1 MDKKIL
7 SIIALLCTVI
17 QGMWAQTPV
26 SLTENIGEEAGTP
39 ARWFV
44 NMPATG
50 TNTLTLNGTITTF
63 KVYDDGGKDGT
74 YSNNCD
80 GTLVLTAPNGYVLQL
95 SGSISSENSHYLNVY
110 DGSDNQTVKLI
121 DGACGNNGGWPID
134 IPTVISN
141 GQSMTLCFKT
151 IGSSY
156 QRDGLNLTV
165 TLINTN
171 TLHDINGLETVS
183 GGSITAK
190 VNDATVTQ
198 AKFRDVVALTAS
210 PDDGYVLSNLSVKDA
225 SNNDVSVSW
234 LIWSNNATFTMPPS
248 AVTVTPT
255 FTYKN
260 SLSVNMPVDG
270 VKTVRIPAG
279 VQTFK
284 VYDDGGS
291 TSRYSNNCRG
301 TLVLTAPEG
310 YVLQLSG
317 GIATHEGG
325 DYLTV
330 YDNNE
335 ASGTELIDAVSGW
348 GDQGNLKDITT
359 VTSTGNNMTLYFYSD
374 ITNNYTGLDLT
385 VLVYNPTM
393 EYAISGLSNTTNGS
407 IAATVGG
414 NAATG
419 AKWNDE
425 VTLIATPDEGYV
437 LDALS
442 VVDEN
447 SNAVD
452 VTWNHWENSAS
463 FTMPLSAVT
472 VTSTFTSKNSLSIN
486 MPTKATRNVTI
497 PAGVSSFKVYDDG
510 GAGGY
515 YSNGCEGTLVLTA
528 PEGCRLQLSG
538 TIRSYND
545 DNLSVYNGSDK
556 SAPILIDEMH
566 STGNAVIETTSISTV
581 SSTGRSMT
589 LYFHTDGGYQLDGL
603 DLTVTVL
610 DASAEYTINGIGD
623 VTNGSIA
630 ATVGGEDVTK
640 AKLSDVVTLTV
651 TPADNYVLS
660 DLSVVDANSETV
672 SVTRDF
678 WANTATFTMPASE
691 VTVTP
696 TFTNDIFVNMPKT
709 GEKTVTIP
717 ANVHWFKVY
726 DDGGKDVSYD
736 FGCNGT
742 LVLTAPEGYQLQLSG
757 NITTDN
763 VDYLTVYDG
772 DQADNEHILINQAHS
787 SSSGTSTAISTVF
800 SAGRSMRLYF
810 YSDNGDTYAGLDLT
824 VTVIDP
830 NRKYDI
836 SGLGSVTNGSITA
849 TVGGINVTQS
859 KASDVV
865 TLTVAPD
872 KGYVLTD
879 LSVVD
884 GSSNPVT
891 VTRDFWA
898 NTATFTMP
906 ASAVTVTP
914 TLTNNLND
922 IYINMP
928 KTGETT
934 VNLPSNVQSFKVYD
948 NGGSNNWFSSNC
960 NGYLV
965 LTAPE
970 GYVLQISGRVET
982 LDSNDYLIVYDGTS
996 NVDDELISKKYN
1008 YTDIPTEISSGRSM
1022 TIRFVSNGDITNGP
1036 GLNLTVTLINTN
1048 TLYDIS
1054 GIGNVTNG
1062 NIVATVGGENAT
1074 QAKWKD
1080 EVTLNITPADGYVL
1094 TDLSVV
1100 DGSSNAVTVV
1110 REFWANTATFT
1121 MPYSAVTV
1129 TPTFTN
1135 EPHIDMP
1142 ATGERTYDIP
1152 AHVSSFK
1159 VYDNGGKNGNYSD
1172 NCNGTLVLTAPDG
1185 YALQL
1190 SGSILTESSDK
1201 LTVYDGIDE
1210 HADILID
1217 QLKGDNETS
1226 KAIPTVVSTDRYM
1239 TINFYS
1245 DYSVNYAG
1253 LDLTVT
1259 LISVNNVQLANDADN
1274 STVISDNN
1282 GLEANVTLAGRT
1294 LSRSGEWNTLCLP
1307 FSLAS
1312 LTGTPLEGAVVKE
1325 LDAENS
1331 SLANDGTLTLNFT
1344 DATSIDAG
1352 KPYIVKW
1359 NSADLLITST
1369 AEWNTFASNV
1379 SSGTENYSGKVV
1391 KLGADINVSTMAGT
1405 YNYPFKGTF
1414 DGDGHK
1420 LTVSLNNNGDSGDD
1434 ESTYGVAPFRFT
1446 EGATIKN
1453 LTVDGTVSTTDRKFA
1468 AGFIGWALNSTN
1480 NIENCVSSV
1489 EINSTINGDGTHGGF
1504 VGKANGTLNISN
1516 CLFNGMM
1523 TTSLTNGTNSCGGF
1537 VGWAESAASGVKIY
1551 NSLYAPATI
1560 PEGKYKI
1567 DDNNSATFARNGAYI
1582 DDGYYT
1588 ESFGTSQGA
1597 STNGAIG
1604 DALVTLLG
1612 SGWKNDGGNVVPK
1625 KIDNSLP
1632 PVVNPVFNAVTISST
1647 TPTPVEF
1654 SIENSSK
1661 KCQFLG
1667 QYSPF
1672 SIGDTNS
1679 GTFDGDLNEIVMLGS
1694 GSKLGYSKN
1703 ARTLKTFRCH
1713 FYVPADGG
1721 VAGARAFVMNFE
1733 EGETTGIITMSDVR
1747 SEMSDGWYTIDGRKL
1762 SGKPSVKG
1770 VYVNNGR
1777 KVIIK

>member
-1 MDKKIL
+1 MDKKFL
-7 SIIALLCTVI
+7 TIIALLCTVI
-17 QGMWAQTPV
+17 QGMWAQTSV
-26 SLTENIGEEAGTP
+26 SLTEDTGEEAGT
-39 ARWFV
+39 WYI
-44 NMPATG
+44 NMPVTG

-74 YSNNCD
+74 YSDNCD
-80 GTLVLTAPNGYVLQL
+80 GTLVLTAPNDYVLQL
-95 SGSISSENSHYLNVY
+95 SGNISSRDNHYLYVY
-110 DGSDNQTVKLI
+110 DGSDNKADKLI
-121 DGACGNNGGWPID
+121 DGANGNNNGLAID

-141 GQSMTLCFKT
+141 GQSMTLYFKST
-151 IGSSY
+151 GPSD
-156 QRDGLNLTV
+156 QRAGLNLTV
-165 TLINTN
+165 TLISTN
-171 TLHDINGLETVS
+171 TLRDINGLENVS
-183 GGSITAK
+183 NGSITAK
-190 VNDATVTQ
+190 VNDAPVTQ
-198 AKFRDVVALTAS
+198 AKFRNVVALTAS
-210 PDDGYVLSNLSVKDA
+210 PADDYVLSNLSVKDA

-255 FTYKN
+255 FTHKN

-291 TSRYSNNCRG
+291 TSGYSTNCEG

-317 GIATHEGG
+317 GIATYEGV

-335 ASGTELIDAVSGW
+335 ASGTKLIDAVSGR

-359 VTSTGNNMTLYFYSD
+359 VTSTGNNMTLYFYSF
-374 ITNNYTGLDLT
+374 IGNNYTGFDLT

-393 EYAISGLSNTTNGS
+393 EYAISGLGNTTNGS
-407 IAATVGG
+407 IAATVGS
-414 NAATG
+414 NPVTG
-419 AKWNDE
+419 AKWKDE
-425 VTLIATPDEGYV
+425 VTLSATPEEGYV

-463 FTMPLSAVT
+463 YTMPLSAVT

-486 MPTKATRNVTI
+486 MPTKVTRNVTI

-510 GAGGY
+510 GAGGN
-515 YSNGCEGTLVLTA
+515 YSNGCDGTLVLTA
-528 PEGCRLQLSG
+528 PVGCRLQLSG
-538 TIRSYND
+538 TIRSFGD
-545 DNLSVYNGSDK
+545 DNLSVYDGSDK
-556 SAPILIDEMH
+556 SAPILINEKNGVVG
-566 STGNAVIETTSISTV
+566 SVIKTTSISTV

-589 LYFHTDGGYQLDGL
+589 LYFHTDGGLQLDGL

-610 DASAEYTINGIGD
+610 DASAEYTITGIGD
-623 VTNGSIA
+623 VTYGSIA

-660 DLSVVDANSETV
+660 DLSVVAANSQTV

-709 GEKTVTIP
+709 GEETVTIP

-726 DDGGKDVSYD
+726 DVGGKDGDYD
-736 FGCNGT
+736 FFCNGT
-742 LVLTAPEGYQLQLSG
+742 LVLTAPEGCLLQLSG

-787 SSSGTSTAISTVF
+787 SSSVTSTAISTVF
-800 SAGRSMRLYF
+800 STGRSMRLYF
-810 YSDNGDTYAGLDLT
+810 YSDNGGTYAGLDLT

-872 KGYVLTD
+872 KGYVLTN
-879 LSVVD
+879 LSVTD

-928 KTGETT
+928 KTGDMI

-948 NGGSNNWFSSNC
+948 DGGSDIYYSINC
-960 NGYLV
+960 NGNLV

-982 LDSNDYLIVYDGTS
+982 SGDPNDYLIVYNGTNDAADVLVPVTS
-996 NVDDELISKKYN
+996 GYNKDIS
-1008 YTDIPTEISSGRSM
+1008 TRTSSGRSM
-1022 TIRFVSNGDITNGP
+1022 TISFVSNSSTNGH

-1100 DGSSNAVTVV
+1100 DGSSNAVTVT

-1185 YALQL
+1185 YVLQL
-1190 SGSILTESSDK
+1190 SGSIVTEKGLDK

-1210 HADILID
+1210 HADILIN
-1217 QLKGDNETS
+1217 QLTGDKETP

-1239 TINFYS
+1239 TINFSS
-1245 DYSVNYAG
+1245 DNSVNYAG

-1259 LISVNNVQLANDADN
+1259 LKSVNNVQLANDADN

-1369 AEWNTFASNV
+1369 VEWNTFASNV

-1434 ESTYGVAPFRFT
+1434 ERTYGVAPFRFT

-1489 EINSTINGDGTHGGF
+1489 EIYSTINGDGTHGGF

-1523 TTSLTNGTNSCGGF
+1523 TTSPTNGTNRCGGF

-1588 ESFGTSQGA
+1588 ESFGTEQGA

-1654 SIENSSK
+1654 SIENSSE

>member
-17 QGMWAQTPV
+17 QGMWAQTTV
-26 SLTENIGEEAGTP
+26 SLTEDTGEDAGTA

-44 NMPATG
+44 NMPATD
-50 TNTLTLNGTITTF
+50 TNTLTLDGTITTF

-95 SGSISSENSHYLNVY
+95 SGSISSEDDHYLNVY
-110 DGSDNQTVKLI
+110 DGSDNQADKLI
-121 DGACGNNGGWPID
+121 EGACGNNGGWPID

-183 GGSITAK
+183 NGSITAK

-255 FTYKN
+255 FTHKN

-284 VYDDGGS
+284 VYDDGGAGGY
-291 TSRYSNNCRG
+291 YSNGCEG

-310 YVLQLSG
+310 CVLQLSG
-317 GIATHEGG
+317 GIATREGD

-330 YDNNE
+330 YDNSE
-335 ASGTELIDAVSGW
+335 ASGTKLIDAVSGW

-359 VTSTGNNMTLYFYSD
+359 VTSTGNNMTLYFYSN
-374 ITNNYTGLDLT
+374 IVNNYTGLDLT

-414 NAATG
+414 NPVTG
-419 AKWNDE
+419 AKWNDV
-425 VTLIATPDEGYV
+425 VTLSATPDEGYV

-510 GAGGY
+510 GAGGN
-515 YSNGCEGTLVLTA
+515 YSNGCDGTLVLTA
-528 PEGCRLQLSG
+528 PVGCRLQLSG
-538 TIRSYND
+538 TIYSSSN
-545 DNLSVYNGSDK
+545 DNLSVYDGSDK

-566 STGNAVIETTSISTV
+566 STGGAVIETTSISTV

-589 LYFHTDGGYQLDGL
+589 LYFHTDGYYQLGGL

-660 DLSVVDANSETV
+660 DLSVLAANSETV

-696 TFTNDIFVNMPKT
+696 TFTNDIFVNMPRT

-726 DDGGKDVSYD
+726 DDGGKDDSYYW
-736 FGCNGT
+736 GCNGT
-742 LVLTAPEGYQLQLSG
+742 LVLTAPDGYQLQLSG

-800 SAGRSMRLYF
+800 STGRSMRLYF
-810 YSDNGDTYAGLDLT
+810 YSDNSDRYAGLDLT

-830 NRKYDI
+830 NRRYDI

-872 KGYVLTD
+872 KGYVLTN

-928 KTGETT
+928 KTGTTT
-934 VNLPSNVQSFKVYD
+934 VTIPAGVQSFKVYD
-948 NGGSNNWFSSNC
+948 NGGSENYYSINC

-970 GYVLQISGRVET
+970 GYVLQISGRVEIPD
-982 LDSNDYLIVYDGTS
+982 LNDYLIVYDGT
-996 NVDDELISKKYN
+996 NGAADVLIPVTSDY
-1008 YTDIPTEISSGRSM
+1008 YTDIPTKTSSGRSM
-1022 TIRFVSNGDITNGP
+1022 TICFVSNNSYSGH
-1036 GLNLTVTLINTN
+1036 GLNLIVTLILKN
-1048 TLYDIS
+1048 
-1054 GIGNVTNG
+1054 
-1062 NIVATVGGENAT
+1062 
-1074 QAKWKD
+1074 
-1080 EVTLNITPADGYVL
+1080 EV
-1094 TDLSVV
+1094 
-1100 DGSSNAVTVV
+1100 
-1110 REFWANTATFT
+1110 E
-1121 MPYSAVTV
+1121 
-1129 TPTFTN
+1129 
-1135 EPHIDMP
+1135 
-1142 ATGERTYDIP
+1142 
-1152 AHVSSFK
+1152 
-1159 VYDNGGKNGNYSD
+1159 
-1172 NCNGTLVLTAPDG
+1172 
-1185 YALQL
+1185 
-1190 SGSILTESSDK
+1190 
-1201 LTVYDGIDE
+1201 
-1210 HADILID
+1210 
-1217 QLKGDNETS
+1217 
-1226 KAIPTVVSTDRYM
+1226 
-1239 TINFYS
+1239 
-1245 DYSVNYAG
+1245 
-1253 LDLTVT
+1253 
-1259 LISVNNVQLANDADN
+1259 LANDADN
-1274 STVISDNN
+1274 STIISNN
-1282 GLEANVTLAGRT
+1282 DGKDANVTLSGRT
-1294 LSRSGEWNTLCLP
+1294 LTRSGEWNTLCLP
-1307 FSLAS
+1307 FNVSAAQMA
-1312 LTGTPLEGAVVKE
+1312 GTTHPLYGAIIKE
-1325 LDAENS
+1325 LNTS
-1331 SLANDGTLTLNFT
+1331 TSNLAANGQLTLNFET
-1344 DATSIDAG
+1344 VTAIEAG

-1359 NSADLLITST
+1359 TQSNPQRPIFSPSNEFLTALGFINEVATVDCGQNSNWNADLEKGENYNKLIDGNTST
-1369 AEWNTFASNV
+1369 KYGLSDNDPYVEFHYPTAITPKGYALWTANDEQGRRNPVQWTIMAKNEDDAQWTTLVTVDNTANDKLPLADNACTVFA
-1379 SSGTENYSGKVV
+1379 
-1391 KLGADINVSTMAGT
+1391 
-1405 YNYPFKGTF
+1405 
-1414 DGDGHK
+1414 
-1420 LTVSLNNNGDSGDD
+1420 LNN
-1434 ESTYGVAPFRFT
+1434 TTAYTHFRFEATRRQNGNKLEFQLAELQFCT
-1446 EGATIKN
+1446 EQPSAP
-1453 LTVDGTVSTTDRKFA
+1453 LTDIT
-1468 AGFIGWALNSTN
+1468 
-1480 NIENCVSSV
+1480 
-1489 EINSTINGDGTHGGF
+1489 
-1504 VGKANGTLNISN
+1504 
-1516 CLFNGMM
+1516 
-1523 TTSLTNGTNSCGGF
+1523 
-1537 VGWAESAASGVKIY
+1537 
-1551 NSLYAPATI
+1551 
-1560 PEGKYKI
+1560 
-1567 DDNNSATFARNGAYI
+1567 
-1582 DDGYYT
+1582 
-1588 ESFGTSQGA
+1588 
-1597 STNGAIG
+1597 
-1604 DALVTLLG
+1604 
-1612 SGWKNDGGNVVPK
+1612 
-1625 KIDNSLP
+1625 
-1632 PVVNPVFNAVTISST
+1632 NPVFNGVTISST

-1654 SIENSSK
+1654 SIENSSE

>member
-95 SGSISSENSHYLNVY
+95 SGSISSEDDHYLNVY
-110 DGSDNQTVKLI
+110 DGSDNQADKLI
-121 DGACGNNGGWPID
+121 EGACGNNNGWAID

-156 QRDGLNLTV
+156 QRAGLNLTV

-171 TLHDINGLETVS
+171 TLHDISGLENVS

-198 AKFRDVVALTAS
+198 AKFRDVVALIAS
-210 PDDGYVLSNLSVKDA
+210 PGDDYVLSNLSVKDA

-255 FTYKN
+255 FTHKN

-291 TSRYSNNCRG
+291 TSRYSDRCNG
-301 TLVLTAPEG
+301 ILVLTAPEG

-335 ASGTELIDAVSGW
+335 ASGTKLIDAVSGW

-359 VTSTGNNMTLYFYSD
+359 VTSTGNNMTLYFNSD
-374 ITNNYTGLDLT
+374 IANNYTGLDLT

-414 NAATG
+414 NAVTG
-419 AKWNDE
+419 AKWYDE
-425 VTLIATPDEGYV
+425 VTLSATPDEGYV

-510 GAGGY
+510 GAGGN
-515 YSNGCEGTLVLTA
+515 YSNGCDGTLVLTA
-528 PEGCRLQLSG
+528 PVGCRLQLSG
-538 TIRSYND
+538 TILSYSD

-556 SAPILIDEMH
+556 SAPILINEMH

-630 ATVGGEDVTK
+630 ATVGDEDVTK

-726 DDGGKDVSYD
+726 DDGGKDDSYD
-736 FGCNGT
+736 FFCNGT

-772 DQADNEHILINQAHS
+772 DQVDNEHILINQAHS

-914 TLTNNLND
+914 TLTNNLNN

-928 KTGETT
+928 QTGTTT
-934 VNLPSNVQSFKVYD
+934 VNLPSNVQSFKVYGD
-948 NGGSNNWFSSNC
+948 RGSDKFYSNDC

-970 GYVLQISGRVET
+970 GYVLQVSGCVEI
-982 LDSNDYLIVYDGTS
+982 LDPNDYLIVYDGT
-996 NVDDELISKKYN
+996 NGAADVLIPVTYGYN
-1008 YTDIPTEISSGRSM
+1008 TDIPTKTSSGRSM
-1022 TIRFVSNGDITNGP
+1022 TIRFVSNSSNNFCD
-1036 GLNLTVTLINTN
+1036 GLNLTVTLILNN
-1048 TLYDIS
+1048 
-1054 GIGNVTNG
+1054 
-1062 NIVATVGGENAT
+1062 
-1074 QAKWKD
+1074 
-1080 EVTLNITPADGYVL
+1080 EV
-1094 TDLSVV
+1094 
-1100 DGSSNAVTVV
+1100 
-1110 REFWANTATFT
+1110 E
-1121 MPYSAVTV
+1121 
-1129 TPTFTN
+1129 
-1135 EPHIDMP
+1135 
-1142 ATGERTYDIP
+1142 
-1152 AHVSSFK
+1152 
-1159 VYDNGGKNGNYSD
+1159 
-1172 NCNGTLVLTAPDG
+1172 
-1185 YALQL
+1185 
-1190 SGSILTESSDK
+1190 
-1201 LTVYDGIDE
+1201 
-1210 HADILID
+1210 
-1217 QLKGDNETS
+1217 
-1226 KAIPTVVSTDRYM
+1226 
-1239 TINFYS
+1239 
-1245 DYSVNYAG
+1245 
-1253 LDLTVT
+1253 
-1259 LISVNNVQLANDADN
+1259 LANDADN
-1274 STVISDNN
+1274 STIISNN
-1282 GLEANVTLAGRT
+1282 DGKDANVTLSGRT
-1294 LSRSGEWNTLCLP
+1294 LTRSGEWNTLCLP
-1307 FSLAS
+1307 FNVSAAQMAE
-1312 LTGTPLEGAVVKE
+1312 TTHPLYGAIIKE
-1325 LDAENS
+1325 LITSTSN
-1331 SLANDGTLTLNFT
+1331 LAANGQLTLNFET
-1344 DATSIDAG
+1344 VTAIEAG

-1359 NSADLLITST
+1359 TQSNPQRPIFSPSNEFFTALGFINEVATVDCGQNSNWNADLEKGENYNKLIDGNTST
-1369 AEWNTFASNV
+1369 KYGLSNNDPNVEFHYPTAITPKGYALWTANDEQGRRNPVQWTIMAKNEDDAQWTTLVTVDNTANDKLPLADNACTVFA
-1379 SSGTENYSGKVV
+1379 
-1391 KLGADINVSTMAGT
+1391 
-1405 YNYPFKGTF
+1405 
-1414 DGDGHK
+1414 
-1420 LTVSLNNNGDSGDD
+1420 LNN
-1434 ESTYGVAPFRFT
+1434 TTAYTHFRFEATRRQNGNQLEFQLAELQFCT
-1446 EGATIKN
+1446 EQPSAP
-1453 LTVDGTVSTTDRKFA
+1453 LTDITD
-1468 AGFIGWALNSTN
+1468 
-1480 NIENCVSSV
+1480 
-1489 EINSTINGDGTHGGF
+1489 
-1504 VGKANGTLNISN
+1504 
-1516 CLFNGMM
+1516 
-1523 TTSLTNGTNSCGGF
+1523 
-1537 VGWAESAASGVKIY
+1537 
-1551 NSLYAPATI
+1551 
-1560 PEGKYKI
+1560 
-1567 DDNNSATFARNGAYI
+1567 
-1582 DDGYYT
+1582 
-1588 ESFGTSQGA
+1588 
-1597 STNGAIG
+1597 
-1604 DALVTLLG
+1604 
-1612 SGWKNDGGNVVPK
+1612 
-1625 KIDNSLP
+1625 
-1632 PVVNPVFNAVTISST
+1632 PVFNGVTISST

-1654 SIENSSK
+1654 SIENSSE

>member
-17 QGMWAQTPV
+17 QGMWAQTTV
-26 SLTENIGEEAGTP
+26 SLTEDTGEDAGTA

-50 TNTLTLNGTITTF
+50 TNTLTLDGTITTF

-95 SGSISSENSHYLNVY
+95 SGSISSEDDHYLNVY
-110 DGSDNQTVKLI
+110 DGSDNQADKLI

-183 GGSITAK
+183 NGSITAK

-255 FTYKN
+255 FTHKN

-291 TSRYSNNCRG
+291 TIRYSNNCRG

-393 EYAISGLSNTTNGS
+393 EYGISGLSNTTNGS

-425 VTLIATPDEGYV
+425 VILSATPVEGYV

-510 GAGGY
+510 GAGGN
-515 YSNGCEGTLVLTA
+515 YSNGCDGTLVLTA
-528 PEGCRLQLSG
+528 PVGCRLQLSG
-538 TIRSYND
+538 TILSYSD

-556 SAPILIDEMH
+556 SAPILINEMH

-589 LYFHTDGGYQLDGL
+589 LYFHTDGYYQLGGL

-726 DDGGKDVSYD
+726 DDGGKDDSYD
-736 FGCNGT
+736 FFCNGT

-928 KTGETT
+928 KTGTTT
-934 VNLPSNVQSFKVYD
+934 VTIPAGVQSFKVYGD
-948 NGGSNNWFSSNC
+948 RGSGNYYSDNC

-965 LTAPE
+965 LNAPE
-970 GYVLQISGRVET
+970 GYVLQVSGRVEIPS
-982 LDSNDYLIVYDGTS
+982 DPNDYLIVYDGT
-996 NVDDELISKKYN
+996 NDAADVLIPVTSGYN
-1008 YTDIPTEISSGRSM
+1008 TDIPTKTSSGRSM
-1022 TIRFVSNGDITNGP
+1022 TISFVSNSSTHWGA
-1036 GLNLTVTLINTN
+1036 GLNLTVTQILNN
-1048 TLYDIS
+1048 E
-1054 GIGNVTNG
+1054 
-1062 NIVATVGGENAT
+1062 VG
-1074 QAKWKD
+1074 
-1080 EVTLNITPADGYVL
+1080 
-1094 TDLSVV
+1094 
-1100 DGSSNAVTVV
+1100 
-1110 REFWANTATFT
+1110 
-1121 MPYSAVTV
+1121 
-1129 TPTFTN
+1129 
-1135 EPHIDMP
+1135 
-1142 ATGERTYDIP
+1142 
-1152 AHVSSFK
+1152 
-1159 VYDNGGKNGNYSD
+1159 
-1172 NCNGTLVLTAPDG
+1172 
-1185 YALQL
+1185 
-1190 SGSILTESSDK
+1190 
-1201 LTVYDGIDE
+1201 
-1210 HADILID
+1210 
-1217 QLKGDNETS
+1217 
-1226 KAIPTVVSTDRYM
+1226 
-1239 TINFYS
+1239 
-1245 DYSVNYAG
+1245 
-1253 LDLTVT
+1253 
-1259 LISVNNVQLANDADN
+1259 LANDADN
-1274 STVISDNN
+1274 STIISNN
-1282 GLEANVTLAGRT
+1282 DGKDANVTLVGRT
-1294 LSRSGEWNTLCLP
+1294 LTRSGEWNTLCLP
-1307 FSLAS
+1307 FNVSAAQMAETTHPLY
-1312 LTGTPLEGAVVKE
+1312 GTIIKE
-1325 LDAENS
+1325 LNTS
-1331 SLANDGTLTLNFT
+1331 TSNLAANGQLTLNFET
-1344 DATSIDAG
+1344 VTAIEAG

-1359 NSADLLITST
+1359 TQSNPQRPIFSPSNEFLTALGFINEVATVDCGQNSNWNADLEKGENYNKLIDGNTST
-1369 AEWNTFASNV
+1369 KYGLSDNDPYVEFHYPTAITPKGYALWTANDEQGRRNPVQWTIMAKNEDDAQWTTLVTVDNTANDKLPLADNACTVFA
-1379 SSGTENYSGKVV
+1379 
-1391 KLGADINVSTMAGT
+1391 
-1405 YNYPFKGTF
+1405 
-1414 DGDGHK
+1414 
-1420 LTVSLNNNGDSGDD
+1420 LNN
-1434 ESTYGVAPFRFT
+1434 TTAYTHFRFEATRRQNGNKLEFQLAELQFCT
-1446 EGATIKN
+1446 EQPSAP
-1453 LTVDGTVSTTDRKFA
+1453 LTDIT
-1468 AGFIGWALNSTN
+1468 
-1480 NIENCVSSV
+1480 
-1489 EINSTINGDGTHGGF
+1489 
-1504 VGKANGTLNISN
+1504 
-1516 CLFNGMM
+1516 
-1523 TTSLTNGTNSCGGF
+1523 
-1537 VGWAESAASGVKIY
+1537 
-1551 NSLYAPATI
+1551 
-1560 PEGKYKI
+1560 
-1567 DDNNSATFARNGAYI
+1567 
-1582 DDGYYT
+1582 
-1588 ESFGTSQGA
+1588 
-1597 STNGAIG
+1597 
-1604 DALVTLLG
+1604 
-1612 SGWKNDGGNVVPK
+1612 
-1625 KIDNSLP
+1625 
-1632 PVVNPVFNAVTISST
+1632 NPVFNGVTISST

>member
-1 MDKKIL
+1 
-7 SIIALLCTVI
+7 
-17 QGMWAQTPV
+17 MWAQTSV
-26 SLTENIGEEAGTP
+26 SLTEDTGEGAGTA
-39 ARWFV
+39 ARWYI

-50 TNTLTLNGTITTF
+50 TNTLTLDGTITTF
-63 KVYDDGGKDGT
+63 KVYDDGGKDDT

-95 SGSISSENSHYLNVY
+95 SGSISSEYNHYLYVY
-110 DGSDNQTVKLI
+110 DGSGNQAVKLI
-121 DGACGNNGGWPID
+121 DGANGNNGGWAID

-141 GQSMTLCFKT
+141 GQSITLCFKS

-156 QRDGLNLTV
+156 QRAGLNLTV
-165 TLINTN
+165 TLISTN
-171 TLHDINGLETVS
+171 TLHDINGLENVS
-183 GGSITAK
+183 DGSITAK
-190 VNDATVTQ
+190 VNDNTVTQ

-210 PDDGYVLSNLSVKDA
+210 PDDDYVLSNLSVKDA

-234 LIWSNNATFTMPPS
+234 PIWSNNATFTMPPS
-248 AVTVTPT
+248 AVTVIPT
-255 FTYKN
+255 FTHKN
-260 SLSVNMPVDG
+260 NLSVNMPVDG

-284 VYDDGGS
+284 VYDDGGVWNK
-291 TSRYSNNCRG
+291 YSGNCRG

-317 GIATHEGG
+317 GIATHEGA

-335 ASGTELIDAVSGW
+335 ASGTKLIDAVSGW

-359 VTSTGNNMTLYFYSD
+359 VTSTGNNMTLYFYSF
-374 ITNNYTGLDLT
+374 IGNNYTGLDLT

-393 EYAISGLSNTTNGS
+393 EYAISGLTNTTNGS

-419 AKWNDE
+419 AKWKDE
-425 VTLIATPDEGYV
+425 VILSATPDEGYV

-447 SNAVD
+447 SDAVD

-486 MPTKATRNVTI
+486 MPTKVTRNVTI

-510 GAGGY
+510 GAGGN
-515 YSNGCEGTLVLTA
+515 YSNGCDGTLVLTA
-528 PEGCRLQLSG
+528 PVGCRLQLSG
-538 TIRSYND
+538 TIRSYD
-545 DNLSVYNGSDK
+545 SDNLSVYDGSDK
-556 SAPILIDEMH
+556 SAPILIDEKNGVVGM
-566 STGNAVIETTSISTV
+566 VIQKTSISTV

-589 LYFHTDGGYQLDGL
+589 LYFHTDGGSQLDGL
-603 DLTVTVL
+603 DLTVAVL

-623 VTNGSIA
+623 VTYGSIA
-630 ATVGGEDVTK
+630 ATVGGVDVTK

-660 DLSVVDANSETV
+660 DLSVVGANSETV

-678 WANTATFTMPASE
+678 WANTATFTMPASA

-696 TFTNDIFVNMPKT
+696 TFTNDIYVNMPKT
-709 GEKTVTIP
+709 GEETVTIP

-726 DDGGKDVSYD
+726 DDGGKDYSYD

-742 LVLTAPEGYQLQLSG
+742 LVLTAPEGCQLQLSG

-800 SAGRSMRLYF
+800 STGRCMRLYF
-810 YSDNGDTYAGLDLT
+810 YSDNGDIYGGLDLT

-879 LSVVD
+879 LSVTD

-914 TLTNNLND
+914 TLTNNLNN

-928 KTGETT
+928 KTGTTT

-948 NGGSNNWFSSNC
+948 DGGSGSYYSNDC
-960 NGYLV
+960 NGNLV

-970 GYVLQISGRVET
+970 GYVLQISGHVET
-982 LDSNDYLIVYDGTS
+982 DDYNDYLIVYDGT
-996 NVDDELISKKYN
+996 NNAAAELISKTYN
-1008 YTDIPTEISSGRSM
+1008 YTDIPTKTSTGRSM
-1022 TIRFVSNGDITNGP
+1022 TICFVSNSSTKGH
-1036 GLNLTVTLINTN
+1036 GLNLTVTLILNN
-1048 TLYDIS
+1048 
-1054 GIGNVTNG
+1054 
-1062 NIVATVGGENAT
+1062 
-1074 QAKWKD
+1074 
-1080 EVTLNITPADGYVL
+1080 EV
-1094 TDLSVV
+1094 
-1100 DGSSNAVTVV
+1100 
-1110 REFWANTATFT
+1110 E
-1121 MPYSAVTV
+1121 
-1129 TPTFTN
+1129 
-1135 EPHIDMP
+1135 
-1142 ATGERTYDIP
+1142 
-1152 AHVSSFK
+1152 
-1159 VYDNGGKNGNYSD
+1159 
-1172 NCNGTLVLTAPDG
+1172 
-1185 YALQL
+1185 
-1190 SGSILTESSDK
+1190 
-1201 LTVYDGIDE
+1201 
-1210 HADILID
+1210 
-1217 QLKGDNETS
+1217 
-1226 KAIPTVVSTDRYM
+1226 
-1239 TINFYS
+1239 
-1245 DYSVNYAG
+1245 
-1253 LDLTVT
+1253 
-1259 LISVNNVQLANDADN
+1259 LANDADN
-1274 STVISDNN
+1274 STIISNN
-1282 GLEANVTLAGRT
+1282 DGKDANVTLVGRT
-1294 LSRSGEWNTLCLP
+1294 LTRSGEWNTLCLP
-1307 FSLAS
+1307 FNVSAAQMAE
-1312 LTGTPLEGAVVKE
+1312 TTHPLYGAIIKE
-1325 LDAENS
+1325 LNTS
-1331 SLANDGTLTLNFT
+1331 TSNLAANGQLTLNFET
-1344 DATSIDAG
+1344 VTAIEAG

-1359 NSADLLITST
+1359 TQSNPQRPIFSPSNEFLT
-1369 AEWNTFASNV
+1369 A
-1379 SSGTENYSGKVV
+1379 
-1391 KLGADINVSTMAGT
+1391 LGFIN
-1405 YNYPFKGTF
+1405 
-1414 DGDGHK
+1414 
-1420 LTVSLNNNGDSGDD
+1420 
-1434 ESTYGVAPFRFT
+1434 EVA
-1446 EGATIKN
+1446 
-1453 LTVDGTVSTTDRKFA
+1453 TVDGGQNSNWNANLENGENYNKLVDGNTSTKYGLSNNDPYVEFHYPTAITPKGYALWTANDELGKRNPVQWTIMAKNMDDAQWTTLVTVDNTANDKLPLANNACTVF
-1468 AGFIGWALNSTN
+1468 ALNNTTAYTHFRF
-1480 NIENCVSSV
+1480 EA
-1489 EINSTINGDGTHGGF
+1489 TRRQNGNQLEFQLAELQFCTEQPS
-1504 VGKANGTLNISN
+1504 AP
-1516 CLFNGMM
+1516 
-1523 TTSLTNGTNSCGGF
+1523 LTDIT
-1537 VGWAESAASGVKIY
+1537 
-1551 NSLYAPATI
+1551 
-1560 PEGKYKI
+1560 
-1567 DDNNSATFARNGAYI
+1567 D
-1582 DDGYYT
+1582 
-1588 ESFGTSQGA
+1588 
-1597 STNGAIG
+1597 
-1604 DALVTLLG
+1604 
-1612 SGWKNDGGNVVPK
+1612 
-1625 KIDNSLP
+1625 
-1632 PVVNPVFNAVTISST
+1632 PVFNAVTISST

-1654 SIENSSK
+1654 SIENSSE

-1672 SIGDTNS
+1672 SIVESGAIGDNQ
-1679 GTFDGDLNEIVMLGS
+1679 GNLNEIVMLGS

-1721 VAGARAFVMNFE
+1721 VAGARTFVMDFGDE
-1733 EGETTGIITMSDVR
+1733 DTTTGIITMSDVR
-1747 SEMSDGWYTIDGRKL
+1747 SEISDGWYTIDGRKL

>member
-50 TNTLTLNGTITTF
+50 TNTLTLKGTITTF

-95 SGSISSENSHYLNVY
+95 SGSISSEDDHYLNVY
-110 DGSDNQTVKLI
+110 DGSDNQADKLI
-121 DGACGNNGGWPID
+121 EGACGNNNGWAID

-156 QRDGLNLTV
+156 QRAGLNLTV

-171 TLHDINGLETVS
+171 TLHDISGLENVS
-183 GGSITAK
+183 GGNITAK
-190 VNDATVTQ
+190 VNDNTVTQ

-210 PDDGYVLSNLSVKDA
+210 PDDDYVLSNLSVKDA

-255 FTYKN
+255 FTHKN

-335 ASGTELIDAVSGW
+335 ASGTKLIDAVSGW

-374 ITNNYTGLDLT
+374 IANNYTGLDLT

-393 EYAISGLSNTTNGS
+393 EYAISGLSITTNGS

-414 NAATG
+414 NAVTG

-425 VTLIATPDEGYV
+425 VTLSATPDEGYV

-510 GAGGY
+510 GAGGN

-528 PEGCRLQLSG
+528 PVGCRLQLSG
-538 TIRSYND
+538 TIYSSSN
-545 DNLSVYNGSDK
+545 DNLSVYDGSDK

-566 STGNAVIETTSISTV
+566 STGGAVIETTSISTV

-630 ATVGGEDVTK
+630 ATVGDEDVTK

-726 DDGGKDVSYD
+726 DDGGKDGSYD

-787 SSSGTSTAISTVF
+787 SSSVTSTAISTVF
-800 SAGRSMRLYF
+800 STGRSMRLYF

-872 KGYVLTD
+872 KGYVLTN
-879 LSVVD
+879 LSVTD

-928 KTGETT
+928 QTGTTT
-934 VNLPSNVQSFKVYD
+934 VTIPAGVQSFKVYD
-948 NGGSNNWFSSNC
+948 NGGSNSYYSINC
-960 NGYLV
+960 NGNLV

-970 GYVLQISGRVET
+970 SYVLQISGHVEIPD
-982 LDSNDYLIVYDGTS
+982 LNDYLIVYDGTNGAADVLIPVTS
-996 NVDDELISKKYN
+996 DD
-1008 YTDIPTEISSGRSM
+1008 YTDIPTKTSSGRSM
-1022 TIRFVSNGDITNGP
+1022 TICFVSNNSYSGH
-1036 GLNLTVTLINTN
+1036 GLNLTVTLILKN
-1048 TLYDIS
+1048 
-1054 GIGNVTNG
+1054 
-1062 NIVATVGGENAT
+1062 
-1074 QAKWKD
+1074 
-1080 EVTLNITPADGYVL
+1080 EV
-1094 TDLSVV
+1094 
-1100 DGSSNAVTVV
+1100 
-1110 REFWANTATFT
+1110 E
-1121 MPYSAVTV
+1121 
-1129 TPTFTN
+1129 
-1135 EPHIDMP
+1135 
-1142 ATGERTYDIP
+1142 
-1152 AHVSSFK
+1152 
-1159 VYDNGGKNGNYSD
+1159 
-1172 NCNGTLVLTAPDG
+1172 
-1185 YALQL
+1185 
-1190 SGSILTESSDK
+1190 
-1201 LTVYDGIDE
+1201 
-1210 HADILID
+1210 
-1217 QLKGDNETS
+1217 
-1226 KAIPTVVSTDRYM
+1226 
-1239 TINFYS
+1239 
-1245 DYSVNYAG
+1245 
-1253 LDLTVT
+1253 
-1259 LISVNNVQLANDADN
+1259 LANDADN
-1274 STVISDNN
+1274 STIISNN
-1282 GLEANVTLAGRT
+1282 DGKDANVTLSGRT
-1294 LSRSGEWNTLCLP
+1294 LTRSGEWNTLCLP
-1307 FSLAS
+1307 FNVSAAQMAE
-1312 LTGTPLEGAVVKE
+1312 TTHPLYGAIIKE
-1325 LDAENS
+1325 LNTS
-1331 SLANDGTLTLNFT
+1331 TSNLAANGQLTLNFET
-1344 DATSIDAG
+1344 VTAIEAG

-1359 NSADLLITST
+1359 TQSNPQRPIFSPSNEFLTALGFINEVATVDCGQNSNWNADLEKGENYNKLIDGNTST
-1369 AEWNTFASNV
+1369 KYGLSDNDPYVEFHYPTAITPKGYALWTANDEQGRRNPVQWTIMAKNEDDAQWTTLVTVDNTANDKLPLADNACTVFA
-1379 SSGTENYSGKVV
+1379 
-1391 KLGADINVSTMAGT
+1391 
-1405 YNYPFKGTF
+1405 
-1414 DGDGHK
+1414 
-1420 LTVSLNNNGDSGDD
+1420 LNN
-1434 ESTYGVAPFRFT
+1434 TTAYTHFRFEATRRWNGSRQEFQLAELQFCT
-1446 EGATIKN
+1446 EQPSAP
-1453 LTVDGTVSTTDRKFA
+1453 LTDITD
-1468 AGFIGWALNSTN
+1468 
-1480 NIENCVSSV
+1480 
-1489 EINSTINGDGTHGGF
+1489 
-1504 VGKANGTLNISN
+1504 
-1516 CLFNGMM
+1516 
-1523 TTSLTNGTNSCGGF
+1523 
-1537 VGWAESAASGVKIY
+1537 
-1551 NSLYAPATI
+1551 
-1560 PEGKYKI
+1560 
-1567 DDNNSATFARNGAYI
+1567 
-1582 DDGYYT
+1582 
-1588 ESFGTSQGA
+1588 
-1597 STNGAIG
+1597 
-1604 DALVTLLG
+1604 
-1612 SGWKNDGGNVVPK
+1612 
-1625 KIDNSLP
+1625 
-1632 PVVNPVFNAVTISST
+1632 PVFNGVTISST

-1654 SIENSSK
+1654 SIENSSE

>member
-1 MDKKIL
+1 MNKKIL
-7 SIIALLCTVI
+7 SIIALLCTMI

-26 SLTENIGEEAGTP
+26 SLTEDTGEEAGTP
-39 ARWFV
+39 ARWYI

-50 TNTLTLNGTITTF
+50 ASTLTLDGSITTF
-63 KVYDDGGKDGT
+63 KVYDDGGSSGT
-74 YSNNCD
+74 YSDNCD

-95 SGSISSENSHYLNVY
+95 SGSISSEDDHYLNVY
-110 DGSDNQTVKLI
+110 DGSDNQADKLI
-121 DGACGNNGGWPID
+121 EGACGNNYGWAID

-141 GQSMTLCFKT
+141 GQSMTLCFKS
-151 IGSSY
+151 IGNSN
-156 QRDGLNLTV
+156 QRAGLNLTV

-183 GGSITAK
+183 NGSTTAK

-210 PDDGYVLSNLSVKDA
+210 PDDDYILSNLSVKDA

-234 LIWSNNATFTMPPS
+234 FIWSNNATFTMPPS

-255 FTYKN
+255 FTHKN

-291 TSRYSNNCRG
+291 TSSYSNNCRG

-317 GIATHEGG
+317 GIATREGD

-335 ASGTELIDAVSGW
+335 ASGTKLIDAVSGW
-348 GDQGNLKDITT
+348 GDQGKLKDITT

-374 ITNNYTGLDLT
+374 IANNYTGLDLT

-414 NAATG
+414 NSATG

-425 VTLIATPDEGYV
+425 VILSATPDEGYV

-486 MPTKATRNVTI
+486 MPTKVTRNVTI

-510 GAGGY
+510 GAGGN

-528 PEGCRLQLSG
+528 PVGCRLQLSG
-538 TIRSYND
+538 TILSYSD

-566 STGNAVIETTSISTV
+566 STGNAVIQTTSISTV

-589 LYFHTDGGYQLDGL
+589 LYFHTDDGSQLGGL

-651 TPADNYVLS
+651 TPDDNYVLS
-660 DLSVVDANSETV
+660 DLSVDANSETV

-678 WANTATFTMPASE
+678 WANTATFNMPASE

-696 TFTNDIFVNMPKT
+696 TFTNDIFVNMPMT

-726 DDGGKDVSYD
+726 DDGGKDDSYYW
-736 FGCNGT
+736 GCNGT

-787 SSSGTSTAISTVF
+787 SSNGTSTAISTVF
-800 SAGRSMRLYF
+800 STGRNMRLYF
-810 YSDNGDTYAGLDLT
+810 YSDNSDRYAGLDLT

-836 SGLGSVTNGSITA
+836 SGLGSVTNGVITA

-872 KGYVLTD
+872 KGYVLTN

-928 KTGETT
+928 QTGTTT
-934 VNLPSNVQSFKVYD
+934 VTIPAGVQSFKVYD
-948 NGGSNNWFSSNC
+948 NGGSNSYYSNNC

-982 LDSNDYLIVYDGTS
+982 PDPNDYLIVYNGTNDAA
-996 NVDDELISKKYN
+996 NVLIPVTSDYS
-1008 YTDIPTEISSGRSM
+1008 DIPTRTSSGRSM
-1022 TIRFVSNGDITNGP
+1022 TIRFVSNSSTNWGA
-1036 GLNLTVTLINTN
+1036 GLNLTVTLILNN
-1048 TLYDIS
+1048 
-1054 GIGNVTNG
+1054 
-1062 NIVATVGGENAT
+1062 
-1074 QAKWKD
+1074 
-1080 EVTLNITPADGYVL
+1080 EV
-1094 TDLSVV
+1094 
-1100 DGSSNAVTVV
+1100 
-1110 REFWANTATFT
+1110 E
-1121 MPYSAVTV
+1121 
-1129 TPTFTN
+1129 
-1135 EPHIDMP
+1135 
-1142 ATGERTYDIP
+1142 
-1152 AHVSSFK
+1152 
-1159 VYDNGGKNGNYSD
+1159 
-1172 NCNGTLVLTAPDG
+1172 
-1185 YALQL
+1185 
-1190 SGSILTESSDK
+1190 
-1201 LTVYDGIDE
+1201 
-1210 HADILID
+1210 
-1217 QLKGDNETS
+1217 
-1226 KAIPTVVSTDRYM
+1226 
-1239 TINFYS
+1239 
-1245 DYSVNYAG
+1245 
-1253 LDLTVT
+1253 
-1259 LISVNNVQLANDADN
+1259 LANDADN
-1274 STVISDNN
+1274 STIISNN
-1282 GLEANVTLAGRT
+1282 DGKDANVTLSGRT
-1294 LSRSGEWNTLCLP
+1294 LTRSGEWNTLCLP
-1307 FSLAS
+1307 FNVSAAQMAE
-1312 LTGTPLEGAVVKE
+1312 TTHPLYGAIIKE
-1325 LDAENS
+1325 LNTS
-1331 SLANDGTLTLNFT
+1331 TSNLAANGQLTLNFET
-1344 DATSIDAG
+1344 VTAIEAG

-1359 NSADLLITST
+1359 TQSNPQRPIFYPSDEFLTALGFINEVATVDCGQNSNWNADLEKGENYNKLVDGNTST
-1369 AEWNTFASNV
+1369 KYGLSDNDPYVEFHYPTAITPKGYALWTANDEQGRRNPIQWTIMAKNNDDAQWTTLVTVDNTANDKLPLADNACTVFA
-1379 SSGTENYSGKVV
+1379 
-1391 KLGADINVSTMAGT
+1391 
-1405 YNYPFKGTF
+1405 
-1414 DGDGHK
+1414 
-1420 LTVSLNNNGDSGDD
+1420 LNN
-1434 ESTYGVAPFRFT
+1434 TTAYTHFRFEATRRWNGNRQEFQLAELQFCT
-1446 EGATIKN
+1446 EQPSAP
-1453 LTVDGTVSTTDRKFA
+1453 LTDITD
-1468 AGFIGWALNSTN
+1468 
-1480 NIENCVSSV
+1480 
-1489 EINSTINGDGTHGGF
+1489 
-1504 VGKANGTLNISN
+1504 
-1516 CLFNGMM
+1516 
-1523 TTSLTNGTNSCGGF
+1523 
-1537 VGWAESAASGVKIY
+1537 
-1551 NSLYAPATI
+1551 
-1560 PEGKYKI
+1560 
-1567 DDNNSATFARNGAYI
+1567 
-1582 DDGYYT
+1582 
-1588 ESFGTSQGA
+1588 
-1597 STNGAIG
+1597 
-1604 DALVTLLG
+1604 
-1612 SGWKNDGGNVVPK
+1612 
-1625 KIDNSLP
+1625 
-1632 PVVNPVFNAVTISST
+1632 PVFNGVTISST

-1654 SIENSSK
+1654 SIENSSE

>member
-1 MDKKIL
+1 MDKKFL
-7 SIIALLCTVI
+7 TIIALLCTVI

-26 SLTENIGEEAGTP
+26 SLTEDTGEEAGTP
-39 ARWFV
+39 ARWYI
-44 NMPATG
+44 NMPAAG
-50 TNTLTLNGTITTF
+50 TNTLTLDGTITTF
-63 KVYDDGGKDGT
+63 KVYDDGGPSGT
-74 YSNNCD
+74 YSDNCD
-80 GTLVLTAPNGYVLQL
+80 GTLVLTAPDDYVLQL
-95 SGSISSENSHYLNVY
+95 SGSISSEYNHYLDVY
-110 DGSDNQTVKLI
+110 DGSNNQVVKLI
-121 DGACGNNGGWPID
+121 ESACGNNNGWAID

-141 GQSMTLCFKT
+141 GQSMTLCFKS

-156 QRDGLNLTV
+156 QRAGLNLTV

-171 TLHDINGLETVS
+171 TLHEISGLENVS
-183 GGSITAK
+183 DGNITAK
-190 VNDATVTQ
+190 VNDKTVTQ
-198 AKFRDVVALTAS
+198 AKFRDAVALTAS
-210 PDDGYVLSNLSVKDA
+210 PDDGYILSNLSVKDA

-255 FTYKN
+255 FTHKN

-291 TSRYSNNCRG
+291 TNRYSNNCRG

-335 ASGTELIDAVSGW
+335 ASGTKLIDAVSGW

-359 VTSTGNNMTLYFYSD
+359 VTTTGSNMTLYFYSD
-374 ITNNYTGLDLT
+374 IANNHTGLDLT

-407 IAATVGG
+407 IIATVGG

-425 VTLIATPDEGYV
+425 VTLIATLDEGYV

-463 FTMPLSAVT
+463 FTMPLSAIT

-486 MPTKATRNVTI
+486 MPTKVTRNVTI

-510 GAGGY
+510 GAGGN

-528 PEGCRLQLSG
+528 PVGCRLQLSG
-538 TIRSYND
+538 TILSYND

-556 SAPILIDEMH
+556 NAPKLIDEMH

-581 SSTGRSMT
+581 SSVGRSMT
-589 LYFHTDGGYQLDGL
+589 LYFHTDGDYQLGGL

-630 ATVGGEDVTK
+630 ATVGGVDVTQ

-726 DDGGKDVSYD
+726 DDGGKDNSYD
-736 FGCNGT
+736 WGCNGT
-742 LVLTAPEGYQLQLSG
+742 LVLTAPEGCQLQLSG

-763 VDYLTVYDG
+763 VDYLAVYDG

-787 SSSGTSTAISTVF
+787 SSSVTSTAISTVF
-800 SAGRSMRLYF
+800 STGRSMRLYF
-810 YSDNGDTYAGLDLT
+810 YSDNGDNYAGLDLT

-872 KGYVLTD
+872 KGYVLTN
-879 LSVVD
+879 LSVTD

-914 TLTNNLND
+914 TLTNNLNN

-928 KTGETT
+928 KTGTTT

-948 NGGSNNWFSSNC
+948 NGGSDSYYSNDC
-960 NGYLV
+960 NGNLV

-982 LDSNDYLIVYDGTS
+982 SGDPNDYLIVYNGT
-996 NVDDELISKKYN
+996 NNAADVLIPVTSGYN
-1008 YTDIPTEISSGRSM
+1008 TDISTRTSSGRSM
-1022 TIRFVSNGDITNGP
+1022 TISFVSNSSTNGH

-1100 DGSSNAVTVV
+1100 DGSSNAVTVT

-1159 VYDNGGKNGNYSD
+1159 VYDNGGKDGNYSD
-1172 NCNGTLVLTAPDG
+1172 NYNGTLVLTAPDG
-1185 YALQL
+1185 YVLQL
-1190 SGSILTESSDK
+1190 SGSIVTESYDK

-1210 HADILID
+1210 HAVILID
-1217 QLKGDNETS
+1217 QLKGDNETP
-1226 KAIPTVVSTDRYM
+1226 KAIPTVVSTDRYV
-1239 TINFYS
+1239 TIKFES
-1245 DYSVNYAG
+1245 DHSDNYAG

-1352 KPYIVKW
+1352 KPYLVKW
-1359 NSADLLITST
+1359 SSADLLITST

-1420 LTVSLNNNGDSGDD
+1420 LTVSLNNNGDSGND
-1434 ESTYGVAPFRFT
+1434 ERTYGVAPFRFT

-1468 AGFIGWALNSTN
+1468 AGFIGWALESTN

-1489 EINSTINGDGTHGGF
+1489 EIYSTINGDGTHGGF
-1504 VGKANGTLNISN
+1504 VGKANGTLNVSN
-1516 CLFNGMM
+1516 CLFNGVM
-1523 TTSLTNGTNSCGGF
+1523 TTNSLAGTNSCGGF
-1537 VGWAESAASGVKIY
+1537 VGWAQTPNTGVIIK
-1551 NSLYAPATI
+1551 NSLYAPSTTI

-1567 DDNNSATFARNGAYI
+1567 GDSSSATFARNGADIYV
-1582 DDGYYT
+1582 GYYT
-1588 ESFGTSQGA
+1588 ESFGTKQGT
-1597 STNGAIG
+1597 STNGATG

-1612 SGWKNDGGNVVPK
+1612 SGWKNDGGNV
-1625 KIDNSLP
+1625 LP
-1632 PVVNPVFNAVTISST
+1632 TETLTDISNPVFRGVTISST

-1654 SIENSSK
+1654 SIENSSE

-1672 SIGDTNS
+1672 TIGDTSN
-1679 GTFDGDLNEIVMLGS
+1679 GTFDGDLNEIIMLGS

-1770 VYVNNGR
+1770 VYVNNGH

>member
-1 MDKKIL
+1 MDKKFL
-7 SIIALLCTVI
+7 TIIALLCTVI

-26 SLTENIGEEAGTP
+26 SLTEDTGEEAGTP
-39 ARWFV
+39 ARWYI
-44 NMPATG
+44 NMPTNG
-50 TNTLTLNGTITTF
+50 TSTLTLDGTITTF

-74 YSNNCD
+74 YSDNCD

-95 SGSISSENSHYLNVY
+95 SGNISSEYNHYLYVY
-110 DGSDNQTVKLI
+110 DGSDNKADKLI
-121 DGACGNNGGWPID
+121 DGACGNNNGLAID

-141 GQSMTLCFKT
+141 DQSMTLYFKS
-151 IGSSY
+151 IGSYHSA
-156 QRDGLNLTV
+156 GLNLTV

-171 TLHDINGLETVS
+171 TLHDINGLGNVS
-183 GGSITAK
+183 GGNITAK

-210 PDDGYVLSNLSVKDA
+210 PDDDYVLSNLSVKDA

-255 FTYKN
+255 FTHKN

-279 VQTFK
+279 VQNFK
-284 VYDDGGS
+284 VYDDGGAGGY
-291 TSRYSNNCRG
+291 YSNGCEG

-317 GIATHEGG
+317 GIATREGD

-335 ASGTELIDAVSGW
+335 ASGTKLIDAVSGW

-359 VTSTGNNMTLYFYSD
+359 VTSTGNNMTLYFYSN

-393 EYAISGLSNTTNGS
+393 EYGISGLSNTTNGS
-407 IAATVGG
+407 IIATVGG
-414 NAATG
+414 NAATA

-425 VTLIATPDEGYV
+425 VILSATPDEGYV

-510 GAGGY
+510 GSTSR
-515 YSNGCEGTLVLTA
+515 YSNNCEGTLVLTA
-528 PEGCRLQLSG
+528 PVGCRLQLSG
-538 TIRSYND
+538 TIFSYSD

-556 SAPILIDEMH
+556 SAPKLIDEMH
-566 STGNAVIETTSISTV
+566 STGGSVVETTSISTV
-581 SSTGRSMT
+581 SSTERSMT
-589 LYFHTDGGYQLDGL
+589 LYFHTDGGSQLGGL

-660 DLSVVDANSETV
+660 DLSVVDANSKTV

-726 DDGGKDVSYD
+726 DDGGKDYSYNC
-736 FGCNGT
+736 GCNGT

-787 SSSGTSTAISTVF
+787 SSSVTSTAISTVF
-800 SAGRSMRLYF
+800 STGRSMRLYF
-810 YSDNGDTYAGLDLT
+810 YSDNGGRYDGLDLT

-830 NRKYDI
+830 NRKYGI

-872 KGYVLTD
+872 KGYVLTN

-884 GSSNPVT
+884 GSNPVT
-891 VTRDFWA
+891 VTRDFWS

-906 ASAVTVTP
+906 ASAVIVTP
-914 TLTNNLND
+914 TLTNNQND

-928 KTGETT
+928 KTGTTT
-934 VNLPSNVQSFKVYD
+934 VNLPSNVQSFKVYGD
-948 NGGSNNWFSSNC
+948 KGYDKYYSNDC

-965 LTAPE
+965 LNVPE
-970 GYVLQISGRVET
+970 GYVLQVSGSIESYE
-982 LDSNDYLIVYDGTS
+982 DADYLIVYDGTS
-996 NVDDELISKKYN
+996 DAADVLISKTYN
-1008 YTDIPTEISSGRSM
+1008 YTGIPTRTSTGRSM
-1022 TIRFVSNGDITNGP
+1022 TICFVSNSSNNYGH

-1100 DGSSNAVTVV
+1100 DGSSNAVTVT

-1159 VYDNGGKNGNYSD
+1159 VYDNGGKDGNYSD
-1172 NCNGTLVLTAPDG
+1172 YCNGTLVLTAPDG
-1185 YALQL
+1185 YVLQL
-1190 SGSILTESSDK
+1190 SGSIVTESYEK

-1217 QLKGDNETS
+1217 QLRGDNETS

-1239 TINFYS
+1239 TIKFES
-1245 DYSVNYAG
+1245 DNSFNYAG

-1282 GLEANVTLAGRT
+1282 SLEANVTLAGRT

-1420 LTVSLNNNGDSGDD
+1420 LTVSLYNNGDSGDD
-1434 ESTYGVAPFRFT
+1434 ERTYGVAPFRFT

-1489 EINSTINGDGTHGGF
+1489 EIYSTINGDGTHGGF

-1567 DDNNSATFARNGAYI
+1567 DDNNSATFARNGANI

-1588 ESFGTSQGA
+1588 ESFGTEQGT
-1597 STNGAIG
+1597 STNGATG
-1604 DALVTLLG
+1604 DDLVTLLG

-1632 PVVNPVFNAVTISST
+1632 PVVNPVFRGVTISST

-1672 SIGDTNS
+1672 SIVESGATGDNQ
-1679 GTFDGDLNEIVMLGS
+1679 GNLNEIVMLGS

-1703 ARTLKTFRCH
+1703 ARALKTFRCH

-1721 VAGARAFVMNFE
+1721 VAGARTFVMDFGDE
-1733 EGETTGIITMSDVR
+1733 DTTTGIITMSDVR

>member
-1 MDKKIL
+1 MDKKFL
-7 SIIALLCTVI
+7 TIIALLCTVI
-17 QGMWAQTPV
+17 QGMWAQTSV
-26 SLTENIGEEAGTP
+26 SLTEDTGEEAGT
-39 ARWFV
+39 WYI
-44 NMPATG
+44 NMPVTG

-74 YSNNCD
+74 YSDNCD
-80 GTLVLTAPNGYVLQL
+80 GTLVLTAPNDYVLQL
-95 SGSISSENSHYLNVY
+95 SGNISSRDNHYLYVY
-110 DGSDNQTVKLI
+110 DGSDNKADKLI
-121 DGACGNNGGWPID
+121 DGANGNNGGLAIN

-141 GQSMTLCFKT
+141 DQSMTLCFKST
-151 IGSSY
+151 GNSY
-156 QRDGLNLTV
+156 QRAGLNLTV

-171 TLHDINGLETVS
+171 TLHDINGLGDVS

-210 PDDGYVLSNLSVKDA
+210 PDDDYVLSNLSVKDA

-255 FTYKN
+255 FTHKN

-291 TSRYSNNCRG
+291 TSGYSTNCDG

-317 GIATHEGG
+317 GIATYEGV

-335 ASGTELIDAVSGW
+335 ASGTKLIDAVSGR

-359 VTSTGNNMTLYFYSD
+359 VTSTGNNMTLYFYSF
-374 ITNNYTGLDLT
+374 IGNNYTGFDLT

-393 EYAISGLSNTTNGS
+393 EYAISGLGNTTNGS
-407 IAATVGG
+407 IAATVGS
-414 NAATG
+414 NPVTG
-419 AKWNDE
+419 AKWKDE
-425 VTLIATPDEGYV
+425 VTLSATPEEGYV

-463 FTMPLSAVT
+463 YTMPLSAVT

-486 MPTKATRNVTI
+486 MPTKVTRNVTI

-510 GAGGY
+510 GAGGN
-515 YSNGCEGTLVLTA
+515 YSNGCDGTLVLTA
-528 PEGCRLQLSG
+528 PVGCRLQLSG
-538 TIRSYND
+538 TIRSFGD
-545 DNLSVYNGSDK
+545 DNLSVYDGSDK
-556 SAPILIDEMH
+556 SAPILINEKNGVVG
-566 STGNAVIETTSISTV
+566 SVIKTTSISTV

-589 LYFHTDGGYQLDGL
+589 LYFHTDGGLQLDGL

-610 DASAEYTINGIGD
+610 DASAEYTITGIGD
-623 VTNGSIA
+623 VTYGSIA

-660 DLSVVDANSETV
+660 DLSVLAANSETV

-726 DDGGKDVSYD
+726 DDGGKDYSYNC
-736 FGCNGT
+736 GCNGT

-787 SSSGTSTAISTVF
+787 SSSVTSTAISTVF
-800 SAGRSMRLYF
+800 STGRSMRLYF
-810 YSDNGDTYAGLDLT
+810 YSDNGDNYAGLDLT

-872 KGYVLTD
+872 KGYVLTN
-879 LSVVD
+879 LSVTD

-914 TLTNNLND
+914 TLANNLNN
-922 IYINMP
+922 ININMP
-928 KTGETT
+928 KTGTTT

-948 NGGSNNWFSSNC
+948 NGGSENWFSSNC
-960 NGYLV
+960 NGNLV

-982 LDSNDYLIVYDGTS
+982 IDSNDYLIVYDGTS
-996 NVDDELISKKYN
+996 NVDDELISKTYN
-1008 YTDIPTEISSGRSM
+1008 YTDIQTKTSSGRSM
-1022 TIRFVSNGDITNGP
+1022 TISFVSNGDITNGP
-1036 GLNLTVTLINTN
+1036 GLNLTVTLILNN
-1048 TLYDIS
+1048 E
-1054 GIGNVTNG
+1054 
-1062 NIVATVGGENAT
+1062 VG
-1074 QAKWKD
+1074 
-1080 EVTLNITPADGYVL
+1080 
-1094 TDLSVV
+1094 
-1100 DGSSNAVTVV
+1100 
-1110 REFWANTATFT
+1110 
-1121 MPYSAVTV
+1121 
-1129 TPTFTN
+1129 
-1135 EPHIDMP
+1135 
-1142 ATGERTYDIP
+1142 
-1152 AHVSSFK
+1152 
-1159 VYDNGGKNGNYSD
+1159 
-1172 NCNGTLVLTAPDG
+1172 
-1185 YALQL
+1185 
-1190 SGSILTESSDK
+1190 
-1201 LTVYDGIDE
+1201 
-1210 HADILID
+1210 
-1217 QLKGDNETS
+1217 
-1226 KAIPTVVSTDRYM
+1226 
-1239 TINFYS
+1239 
-1245 DYSVNYAG
+1245 
-1253 LDLTVT
+1253 
-1259 LISVNNVQLANDADN
+1259 LANDADN
-1274 STVISDNN
+1274 STIISNN
-1282 GLEANVTLAGRT
+1282 DGKDANVTLFGRT
-1294 LSRSGEWNTLCLP
+1294 LTRSGEWNTLCLP
-1307 FSLAS
+1307 FNVSAAQMAE
-1312 LTGTPLEGAVVKE
+1312 TTHPLYGAIIKE
-1325 LDAENS
+1325 LNTS
-1331 SLANDGTLTLNFT
+1331 TSNLAANGQLTLNFET
-1344 DATSIDAG
+1344 VTAIEAG

-1359 NSADLLITST
+1359 TQSNPQRPIFSPSDEFLTALGFINEVATVDCGQNSNWNADLEKGENYNKLVDGNTST
-1369 AEWNTFASNV
+1369 KYGLSDNDPYVEFHYPTAITPKGYALWTANDEQGRRNPVQWTIMAKNKDDAQWTTLVTVDNTANDKLPLADNACTVFA
-1379 SSGTENYSGKVV
+1379 
-1391 KLGADINVSTMAGT
+1391 
-1405 YNYPFKGTF
+1405 
-1414 DGDGHK
+1414 
-1420 LTVSLNNNGDSGDD
+1420 LNN
-1434 ESTYGVAPFRFT
+1434 TTAYTHFRFEATRRWNGSLQFQLAELQFCT
-1446 EGATIKN
+1446 EQPSAP
-1453 LTVDGTVSTTDRKFA
+1453 LTDITD
-1468 AGFIGWALNSTN
+1468 
-1480 NIENCVSSV
+1480 
-1489 EINSTINGDGTHGGF
+1489 
-1504 VGKANGTLNISN
+1504 
-1516 CLFNGMM
+1516 
-1523 TTSLTNGTNSCGGF
+1523 
-1537 VGWAESAASGVKIY
+1537 
-1551 NSLYAPATI
+1551 
-1560 PEGKYKI
+1560 
-1567 DDNNSATFARNGAYI
+1567 
-1582 DDGYYT
+1582 
-1588 ESFGTSQGA
+1588 
-1597 STNGAIG
+1597 
-1604 DALVTLLG
+1604 
-1612 SGWKNDGGNVVPK
+1612 
-1625 KIDNSLP
+1625 
-1632 PVVNPVFNAVTISST
+1632 PVFNGVTISST

-1654 SIENSSK
+1654 SIENSSE

-1672 SIGDTNS
+1672 SIVESGAIGDNQ
-1679 GTFDGDLNEIVMLGS
+1679 GNLNEIVMLGS

>member
-1 MDKKIL
+1 M
-7 SIIALLCTVI
+7 
-17 QGMWAQTPV
+17 PV
-26 SLTENIGEEAGTP
+26 
-39 ARWFV
+39 
-44 NMPATG
+44 TG

-74 YSNNCD
+74 YSDNCD
-80 GTLVLTAPNGYVLQL
+80 GTLVLTAPNDYVLQL
-95 SGSISSENSHYLNVY
+95 SGNISSRDNHYLYVY
-110 DGSDNQTVKLI
+110 DGSDNKADKLI
-121 DGACGNNGGWPID
+121 DGANGNNGGLAIN

-141 GQSMTLCFKT
+141 DQSMTLCFKST
-151 IGSSY
+151 GNSY
-156 QRDGLNLTV
+156 QRAGLNLTV

-171 TLHDINGLETVS
+171 TLHDINGLGDVS

-210 PDDGYVLSNLSVKDA
+210 PDDDYVLSNLSVKDA

-255 FTYKN
+255 FTHKN

-291 TSRYSNNCRG
+291 TSGYSTNCEG

-317 GIATHEGG
+317 GIATYEGV

-335 ASGTELIDAVSGW
+335 ASGTKLIDAVSGR

-359 VTSTGNNMTLYFYSD
+359 VTSTGNNMTLYFYSF
-374 ITNNYTGLDLT
+374 IGNNYTGFDLT

-393 EYAISGLSNTTNGS
+393 EYAISGLGNTTNGS
-407 IAATVGG
+407 IAATVGS
-414 NAATG
+414 NPVTG
-419 AKWNDE
+419 AKWKDE
-425 VTLIATPDEGYV
+425 VTLSATPEEGYV

-463 FTMPLSAVT
+463 YTMPLSAVT

-486 MPTKATRNVTI
+486 MPTKVTRNVTI

-510 GAGGY
+510 GAGGN
-515 YSNGCEGTLVLTA
+515 YSNGCDGTLVLTA
-528 PEGCRLQLSG
+528 PVGCRLQLSG
-538 TIRSYND
+538 TIRSFGD
-545 DNLSVYNGSDK
+545 DNLSVYDGSDK
-556 SAPILIDEMH
+556 SAPILINEKNGVVG
-566 STGNAVIETTSISTV
+566 SVIKTTSISTV

-589 LYFHTDGGYQLDGL
+589 LYFHTDGGLQLDGL

-610 DASAEYTINGIGD
+610 DASAEYTITGIGD
-623 VTNGSIA
+623 VTYGSIA

-660 DLSVVDANSETV
+660 DLSVLAANSETV

-726 DDGGKDVSYD
+726 DDGGKDYSYNC
-736 FGCNGT
+736 GCNGT

-787 SSSGTSTAISTVF
+787 SSSVTSTAISTVF
-800 SAGRSMRLYF
+800 STGRSMRLYF
-810 YSDNGDTYAGLDLT
+810 YSDNGDNYAGLDLT

-872 KGYVLTD
+872 KGYVLTN
-879 LSVVD
+879 LSVTD

-914 TLTNNLND
+914 TLANNLNN
-922 IYINMP
+922 ININMP
-928 KTGETT
+928 KTGTTT

-948 NGGSNNWFSSNC
+948 NGGSENWFSSNC
-960 NGYLV
+960 NGNLV

-982 LDSNDYLIVYDGTS
+982 IDSNDYLIVYDGTS
-996 NVDDELISKKYN
+996 NVDDELISKTYN
-1008 YTDIPTEISSGRSM
+1008 YTDIQTKTSSGRSM
-1022 TIRFVSNGDITNGP
+1022 TISFVSNGDITNGP
-1036 GLNLTVTLINTN
+1036 GLNLTVTLILNN
-1048 TLYDIS
+1048 E
-1054 GIGNVTNG
+1054 
-1062 NIVATVGGENAT
+1062 VG
-1074 QAKWKD
+1074 
-1080 EVTLNITPADGYVL
+1080 
-1094 TDLSVV
+1094 
-1100 DGSSNAVTVV
+1100 
-1110 REFWANTATFT
+1110 
-1121 MPYSAVTV
+1121 
-1129 TPTFTN
+1129 
-1135 EPHIDMP
+1135 
-1142 ATGERTYDIP
+1142 
-1152 AHVSSFK
+1152 
-1159 VYDNGGKNGNYSD
+1159 
-1172 NCNGTLVLTAPDG
+1172 
-1185 YALQL
+1185 
-1190 SGSILTESSDK
+1190 
-1201 LTVYDGIDE
+1201 
-1210 HADILID
+1210 
-1217 QLKGDNETS
+1217 
-1226 KAIPTVVSTDRYM
+1226 
-1239 TINFYS
+1239 
-1245 DYSVNYAG
+1245 
-1253 LDLTVT
+1253 
-1259 LISVNNVQLANDADN
+1259 LANDADN
-1274 STVISDNN
+1274 STIISNN
-1282 GLEANVTLAGRT
+1282 DGKDANVTLFGRT
-1294 LSRSGEWNTLCLP
+1294 LTRSGEWNTLCLP
-1307 FSLAS
+1307 FNVSAAQMAE
-1312 LTGTPLEGAVVKE
+1312 TTHPLYGAIIKE
-1325 LDAENS
+1325 LNTS
-1331 SLANDGTLTLNFT
+1331 TSNLAANGQLTLNFET
-1344 DATSIDAG
+1344 VTAIEAG

-1359 NSADLLITST
+1359 TQSNPQRPIFSPSDEFLTALGFINEVATVDCGQNSNWNADLEKGENYNKLVDGNTST
-1369 AEWNTFASNV
+1369 KYGLSDNDPYVEFHYPTAITPKGYALWTANDEQGRRNPVQWTIMAKNKDDAQWTTLVTVDNTANDKLPLADNACTVFA
-1379 SSGTENYSGKVV
+1379 
-1391 KLGADINVSTMAGT
+1391 
-1405 YNYPFKGTF
+1405 
-1414 DGDGHK
+1414 
-1420 LTVSLNNNGDSGDD
+1420 LNN
-1434 ESTYGVAPFRFT
+1434 TTAYTHFRFEATRRWNGSLQFQLAELQFCT
-1446 EGATIKN
+1446 EQPSAP
-1453 LTVDGTVSTTDRKFA
+1453 LTDITD
-1468 AGFIGWALNSTN
+1468 
-1480 NIENCVSSV
+1480 
-1489 EINSTINGDGTHGGF
+1489 
-1504 VGKANGTLNISN
+1504 
-1516 CLFNGMM
+1516 
-1523 TTSLTNGTNSCGGF
+1523 
-1537 VGWAESAASGVKIY
+1537 
-1551 NSLYAPATI
+1551 
-1560 PEGKYKI
+1560 
-1567 DDNNSATFARNGAYI
+1567 
-1582 DDGYYT
+1582 
-1588 ESFGTSQGA
+1588 
-1597 STNGAIG
+1597 
-1604 DALVTLLG
+1604 
-1612 SGWKNDGGNVVPK
+1612 
-1625 KIDNSLP
+1625 
-1632 PVVNPVFNAVTISST
+1632 PVFNGVTISST

-1654 SIENSSK
+1654 SIENSSE

-1672 SIGDTNS
+1672 SIVESGAIGDNQ
-1679 GTFDGDLNEIVMLGS
+1679 GNLNEIVMLGS